1 LIFFF
6 DCYFFP
12 TFSSWLCL
20 CHVGQQHCL
29 LTRQGRC
36 VYSAGTM
43 MLWADNKP
51 LCVCGIYRSL
61 LFFSPSQSVYVLR
74 RENYMPRGLL
84 KRVPLGCSIRS
95 LTIGPCGIFLV
106 AAFFKILIVFFFFHG
121 KDICSK
127 VGVL

>member
-1 LIFFF
+1 
-6 DCYFFP
+6 
-12 TFSSWLCL
+12 
-20 CHVGQQHCL
+20 
-29 LTRQGRC
+29 
-36 VYSAGTM
+36 
-43 MLWADNKP
+43 
-51 LCVCGIYRSL
+51 
-61 LFFSPSQSVYVLR
+61 
-74 RENYMPRGLL
+74 MPRGLL